1 MMEAWLDWEILIFS
15 AIATK
20 VLDDLMVALGS
31 SDILGEGNTFIPL
44 HGQSVGEGT
53 SRKGVI

>member
-1 MMEAWLDWEILIFS
+1 MIFS

-20 VLDDLMVALGS
+20 VLADIMVALGS

-44 HGQSVGEGT
+44 HGQSVCEGT